1 MTLSGPAIT
10 AGSSYDATGAAQQA
24 LEQHVPALVA
34 DRIATRIFAKDH
46 TLWGP
51 EAESES
57 AVRLGW
63 VEAATVSRALVPG
76 ILELRDALKAE
87 GVTRIVL
94 CGMGGSSLAPEVIAG
109 TAGVELTVLDSTDPD
124 QVRAALAD
132 RLAETA
138 IVVSSKSGSTL
149 ETDSQRRIFEHAFT
163 EAGIDAK
170 SRIIIVTDPGSPLDK
185 ASREAGYRA
194 VFNADPNV
202 GGRYSALTA
211 FGLVPSGL
219 AGVDIQAFLDEAEEA
234 AEILNDDAPENIGL
248 ALGAALGETT
258 PLRNKI
264 VIAEDGS
271 GIVGFADWAE
281 QLIAESTGK
290 SGTGILPV
298 VAGPAAP
305 EVSSGA
311 ADVLVVRLVAADA
324 DVELGENEVAI
335 AGGLATQMM
344 VWEFATAVAGRL
356 LGINPFDQPDVEAAK
371 VAARG
376 LLDAQPEPTPAAF
389 TDGAI
394 EVRGGDWLRGAH
406 TAEEAVGA
414 LLGTLDDESYLSVQ
428 AYFDRLA
435 FAELEGIRDQL
446 AATSG
451 RPVTFGWGPRFLHS
465 TGQFHK
471 GGPAIGVFL
480 QVTAAPAEDLAIP
493 ERPFTFGELI
503 AAQAAGDA
511 QVLAG
516 HGRPVLRLHLTD
528 RAAGVAQLQKIIA
541 AVAAQS
547 ATISDS

>member
-1 MTLSGPAIT
+1 MSTL
-10 AGSSYDATGAAQQA
+10 SYDATGAARDA
-24 LEQHVPALVA
+24 LEQHLPALLE

-51 EAESES
+51 DAEQES
-57 AVRLGW
+57 AIRLGW
-63 VEAATVSRALVPG
+63 VEAATVSQPLVSD
-76 ILELRDALKAE
+76 ILELRDALKAD

-109 TAGVELTVLDSTDPD
+109 TAGVELTVLDSTDPE
-124 QVRAALAD
+124 QVSAALVD

-138 IVVSSKSGSTL
+138 IVVSSKSGSTV
-149 ETDSQRRIFEHAFT
+149 ETDSQRRIFEQAFT
-163 EAGIDAK
+163 DAGIDAK
-170 SRIIIVTDPGSPLDK
+170 SRIVIVTDPGSPLDK

-202 GGRYSALTA
+202 GGRFSALTA
-211 FGLVPSGL
+211 FGLVPCGL

-234 AEILNDDAPENIGL
+234 AEVLNEDAAENIGL
-248 ALGAALGETT
+248 ALGTALGGTN

-290 SGTGILPV
+290 LGTGVLPV
-298 VAGPAAP
+298 VAGPTAP
-305 EVSSGA
+305 EVTSGA
-311 ADVLVVRLVAADA
+311 PDVLVVRLVASDA
-324 DVELGENEVAI
+324 DDVQLGENEVAI
-335 AGGLATQMM
+335 SGGLATQMM

-356 LGINPFDQPDVEAAK
+356 LGINPYDQPDVEAAK

-376 LLDAQPEPTPAAF
+376 LLDAQPEPTPANF
-389 TDGAI
+389 VDGAI
-394 EVRGGDWLRGAH
+394 EVRGGDWLGDAS
-406 TAEEAVGA
+406 TASAAVSA
-414 LLGTLDDESYLSVQ
+414 LLAQLADDGYLSVQ

-435 FAELEGIRDQL
+435 YAPFESVRDQL
-446 AATSG
+446 AAVSG

-480 QVTAAPAEDLAIP
+480 QVTADSATDLSIP

-503 AAQAAGDA
+503 SAQAAGDA
-511 QVLAG
+511 QVLSD

-528 RAAGVAQLQKIIA
+528 RATGVKQLQDIVSELAGQA
-541 AVAAQS
+541 AS
-547 ATISDS
+547 HTES

>member
-1 MTLSGPAIT
+1 MSTLS
-10 AGSSYDATGAAQQA
+10 YEATGAAQQA
-24 LEQHVPALVA
+24 LEQHLPALVE

-51 EAESES
+51 DAEAES
-57 AVRLGW
+57 AIRLGW
-63 VEAATVSRALVPG
+63 VEAATVSQPLVKE
-76 ILELRDALKAE
+76 ILELRDALRAE

-138 IVVSSKSGSTL
+138 IVVSSKSGSTV
-149 ETDSQRRIFEHAFT
+149 ETDSQRRVFEKAFND
-163 EAGIDAK
+163 AGIDAA

-185 ASREAGYRA
+185 ASRESGYRA

-202 GGRYSALTA
+202 GGRFSALTA

-234 AEILNDDAPENIGL
+234 AVVLNEDAPENIGL
-248 ALGAALGETT
+248 ALGTALGGTS

-290 SGTGILPV
+290 LGTGVLPV
-298 VAGPAAP
+298 VAGPNSP
-305 EVSSGA
+305 EVTSGA
-311 ADVLVVRLVAADA
+311 DDVLVVRLVAADA
-324 DVELGENEVAI
+324 DVELGDNEVAI
-335 AGGLATQMM
+335 AGGLPTQMM

-389 TDGAI
+389 IDGSI
-394 EVRGGDWLRGAH
+394 EVRGGDWLGSAA
-406 TAEEAVGA
+406 TAEEAVRA
-414 LLGTLDDESYLSVQ
+414 LLDTLQPDSYLSVQ

-435 FAELEGIRDQL
+435 FAQLEGVRDEL
-446 AATSG
+446 AAVTG

-480 QVTAAPAEDLAIP
+480 QVTAASVEDVAIP

-511 QVLAG
+511 QVLEG

-528 RAAGVAQLQKIIA
+528 RAAGVAQLQDIIA
-541 AVAAQS
+541 ALS
-547 ATISDS
+547 ARSASVTES

>member
-1 MTLSGPAIT
+1 MSTL
-10 AGSSYDATGAAQQA
+10 SYDATGAARQA
-24 LEQHVPALVA
+24 HEQHLPALLE

-51 EAESES
+51 DAEQES

-63 VEAATVSRALVPG
+63 VEAASVSQPLVG
-76 ILELRDALKAE
+76 DILELRDALKAE

-109 TAGVELTVLDSTDPD
+109 TAGVELTVLDSTDPE
-124 QVRAALAD
+124 QVSAAVAD
-132 RLAETA
+132 RLDETA
-138 IVVSSKSGSTL
+138 IVVSSKSGSTV
-149 ETDSQRRIFEHAFT
+149 ETDSQRRIFEQAFT
-163 EAGIDAK
+163 DAGIDAK
-170 SRIIIVTDPGSPLDK
+170 GRIIIVTDPGSPLDK

-202 GGRYSALTA
+202 GGRFSALTA
-211 FGLVPSGL
+211 FGLVPCGL

-234 AEILNDDAPENIGL
+234 AEILNEDSEDNIGL
-248 ALGAALGETT
+248 ALGTALGGTT

-290 SGTGILPV
+290 LGTGLLPV
-298 VAGPAAP
+298 VAGPASPEATLGAP
-305 EVSSGA
+305 
-311 ADVLVVRLVAADA
+311 DVLVVRLVAADA
-324 DVELGENEVAI
+324 DDVQLGTNEVAI
-335 AGGLATQMM
+335 AGGLPTQMM

-371 VAARG
+371 IAARG
-376 LLDAQPEPTPAAF
+376 LLDAQPEPTPANF

-394 EVRGGDWLRGAH
+394 EVRGGEWLGDAG
-406 TAEEAVGA
+406 TVAEAGSA
-414 LLGTLDDESYLSVQ
+414 LLGELGPDNYLSVQ

-435 FAELEGIRDQL
+435 YASLEGIRDEL
-446 AATSG
+446 AAISG

-480 QVTAAPAEDLAIP
+480 QVTAASAADLAIP
-493 ERPFTFGELI
+493 DRPFTFGELI
-503 AAQAAGDA
+503 SAQAAGDA
-511 QVLAG
+511 QVLSE

-528 RAAGVAQLQKIIA
+528 RAAGVKQLQELVTSLAGQA
-541 AVAAQS
+541 ASSTQS
-547 ATISDS
+547 

>member
-1 MTLSGPAIT
+1 MSTLS
-10 AGSSYDATGAAQQA
+10 YEATGAAQQA
-24 LEQHVPALVA
+24 LDHFLPTLVE
-34 DRIATRIFAKDH
+34 DRVATRIFAKDH

-57 AVRLGW
+57 AIRLGW
-63 VEAATVSRALVPG
+63 VEAATVSQPLVKE
-76 ILELRDALKAE
+76 ILDLRDALRSE

-124 QVRAALAD
+124 QVRAALAE

-138 IVVSSKSGSTL
+138 IVVSSKSGSTV
-149 ETDSQRRIFEHAFT
+149 ETDSQRRVFEKAFND
-163 EAGIDAK
+163 AGIDAN

-202 GGRYSALTA
+202 GGRFSALTA

-234 AEILNDDAPENIGL
+234 AEVLNDDAPENIGL
-248 ALGAALGETT
+248 ALGTALGGTN

-290 SGTGILPV
+290 LGTGVLPV
-298 VAGPAAP
+298 VAGPGSP
-305 EVSSGA
+305 EVKTGA
-311 ADVLVVRLVAADA
+311 PDVLVVRLVAADA
-324 DVELGENEVAI
+324 DVELGENEVAV
-335 AGGLATQMM
+335 AGGLAAQMM

-389 TDGAI
+389 VDGAI
-394 EVRGGDWLRGAH
+394 EVRGGEWLGSAA
-406 TAEEAVGA
+406 TAADAVSA
-414 LLGTLDDESYLSVQ
+414 LLGTLQADSYLSVQ

-435 FAELEGIRDQL
+435 FAQFEGVRDEL
-446 AATSG
+446 AAATG

-480 QVTAAPAEDLAIP
+480 QVTAASSEDLAIP

-511 QVLAG
+511 QVLEE

-528 RAAGVAQLQKIIA
+528 RAAGVAQLQEII
-541 AVAAQS
+541 S
-547 ATISDS
+547 ALPARSASVSES